1 MYCVGFFF
9 IDIKG
14 NINFYEVLYLVF
26 LVGNYLNVVSC
37 NINIFVDYFMVD
49 FFVLK
54 VKFLFIKCFYI
65 YFGELILF

>member
-37 NINIFVDYFMVD
+37 NINIFVDYFMVN

-65 YFGELILF
+65 YFEELILF